1 MAELTLNKTK
11 KRPRSP
17 LSDQSC
23 YRLMLLPGIIMLLI
37 FAVVPMFGILIA
49 FQNYVPARGITGSE
63 WVGLE
68 NFKTLLML
76 PDSFEVLRNT
86 LVLAIAKMVLGT
98 VVPVL
103 FALMLNEVTQDKMK
117 KFIQTSVY
125 LPYFLSWVLLGSI
138 FLSML
143 QLDGVVN
150 YVIELFGGE
159 PVMFMA
165 SNKWAPV
172 IMVVTDV
179 WKNFGY
185 GSIIYLAAL
194 TNVDTNLY
202 EAAALDGAS
211 RIQQVRHVTLPAIA
225 PTIVLVS
232 TLNLGNVLNAGFDQI
247 FNMYNEL
254 IYESVD
260 IIDTFVYRIGLV
272 ELNFSLSTAVGLLK
286 SVVSFVLIALS
297 YWLAKK
303 WTGYKIF

>member
-1 MAELTLNKTK
+1 MAEATG
-11 KRPRSP
+11 KRLPVAH
-17 LSDQSC
+17 LSDRTL
-23 YRLMLLPGIIMLLI
+23 YRLMLLPGVVLLVI
-37 FAVVPMFGILIA
+37 FAVIPMFGILIA
-49 FQNYVPARGITGSE
+49 FQNYVPAKGILGSE
-63 WVGLE
+63 WVGLG
-68 NFKTLLML
+68 NFRTLLML
-76 PDSFEVLRNT
+76 PDSLEILRNT
-86 LVLAIAKMVLGT
+86 LGLAIAKMILGT
-98 VVPVL
+98 VVPIV
-103 FALMLNEVTQDKMK
+103 FALMLNEVTQDGLK
-117 KFIQTSVY
+117 KFVQTSVY

-150 YVIELFGGE
+150 YVIRLFGGE

-165 SNKWAPV
+165 SNRWAPV

-211 RIQQVRHVTLPAIA
+211 RLQQMRHVTLPAIA

-286 SVVSFVLIALS
+286 SLVSFVLIVLS
-297 YWLAKK
+297 YVLAKK

>member
-1 MAELTLNKTK
+1 MAELTLK
-11 KRPRSP
+11 KQKKQQRSP
-17 LSDQSC
+17 LSDQNC

-49 FQNYVPARGITGSE
+49 FQDYVPAKGITGSE
-63 WVGLE
+63 WVGLN
-68 NFKTLLML
+68 NFKILLML

-86 LVLAIAKMVLGT
+86 LVLAIAKMILGT

-103 FALMLNEVTQDKMK
+103 FALMLNEVTQDKLK

-194 TNVDTNLY
+194 TNVDSNLY

>member
-1 MAELTLNKTK
+1 MKKARSQKGKRLN
-11 KRPRSP
+11 SEIVSYN
-17 LSDQSC
+17 L
-23 YRLMLLPGIIMLLI
+23 LMIPGVIFLLI
-37 FAVVPMFGILIA
+37 FAVLPMAGIVIA
-49 FQNYVPARGITGSE
+49 FQYFIPAKGILGSE
-63 WVGLE
+63 WVGWE
-68 NFKTLLML
+68 NFELMFNL
-76 PDSFEVLRNT
+76 PDSWEVLGNT
-86 LVLAIAKMVLGT
+86 LTLAISKMVVGT
-98 VVPVL
+98 VVPIA
-103 FALMLNEVTQDKMK
+103 FALMLNEVVHERLK
-117 KFIQTSVY
+117 KLIQTAVY

-143 QLDGVVN
+143 SLDGVIN
-150 YVIELFGGE
+150 SVIKLFGGD

-172 IMVVTDV
+172 ILVITDS

-194 TNVDTNLY
+194 SGVDVNLY
-202 EAAALDGAS
+202 EAAALDGAD
-211 RIQQVRHVTLPAIA
+211 RLKQIWHVTLPAIA

-232 TLNLGNVLNAGFDQI
+232 TLNLGNVLNAGFDQV
-247 FNMYNEL
+247 FNMYNPM

-272 ELNFSLSTAVGLLK
+272 DMNFGLSTAVGLFK
-286 SVVSFVLIALS
+286 SVVSFALIVLS

>member
-1 MAELTLNKTK
+1 MAELTLK
-11 KRPRSP
+11 KQKKQQRSP
-17 LSDQSC
+17 LSDQNC

-49 FQNYVPARGITGSE
+49 FQDYVPAKGITGSE
-63 WVGLE
+63 WVGLN
-68 NFKTLLML
+68 NFKVLLML

-86 LVLAIAKMVLGT
+86 LVLAIAKMILGT

-103 FALMLNEVTQDKMK
+103 FALMLNEVTQDKLK

-194 TNVDTNLY
+194 TNVDSNLY